1 MVLVVEITIWI
12 IAIVYGVVTIYRLRK
27 QKKEYE
33 EAQRKEVESI
43 AEELMH
49 LNDLPNNDLGQEE
62 NYQHDETIENLIE
75 LSDNGVAITLSS
87 LIRTLYDQ
95 PDHVLRD
102 IEKGRYG
109 YSSLENSGYKTL
121 NIVDT
126 DKNRN
131 KYNIFIADSEEPY
144 ISKKA
149 KIDDQVIIIR
159 IEMKNEN
166 Y

>member
-1 MVLVVEITIWI
+1 MLAVGIIIWVI
-12 IAIVYGVVTIYRLRK
+12 GIVYGAITFYRLK
-27 QKKEYE
+27 KTKKEYE
-33 EAQRKEVESI
+33 EAQREEVDAT
-43 AEELMH
+43 AEELKTS
-49 LNDLPNNDLGQEE
+49 NLPNNDFGQEE
-62 NYQHDETIENLIE
+62 KYQRDETIESLIE

-121 NIVDT
+121 NIVYT

-144 ISKKA
+144 MLKKA

-159 IEMKNEN
+159 IEMKHE
-166 Y
+166 YY

>member
-1 MVLVVEITIWI
+1 MLAVGIIIWVI
-12 IAIVYGVVTIYRLRK
+12 GIVYGAITFYRLK
-27 QKKEYE
+27 KTKKEYE
-33 EAQRKEVESI
+33 EAQREEVETA
-43 AEELMH
+43 AETLRQV
-49 LNDLPNNDLGQEE
+49 DLPNNDFGQEE
-62 NYQHDETIENLIE
+62 NYQRDETIESLIE

-121 NIVDT
+121 NIVYT

-144 ISKKA
+144 MLKKA

-159 IEMKNEN
+159 IEMKHE
-166 Y
+166 YY

>member
-1 MVLVVEITIWI
+1 MVLVIEIIIWAI
-12 IAIVYGVVTIYRLRK
+12 GIVYGVITFYRLRK
-27 QKKEYE
+27 TKKEYE
-33 EAQRKEVESI
+33 EAQREEVETT
-43 AEELMH
+43 AEALKTS
-49 LNDLPNNDLGQEE
+49 DLPKNDSEQEE
-62 NYQHDETIENLIE
+62 NYQRDETIDYLIE

-87 LIRTLYDQ
+87 LIRTLYVQ

-121 NIVDT
+121 NIVYT

-144 ISKKA
+144 MLKKA

-159 IEMKNEN
+159 IEMKHE
-166 Y
+166 YY

>member
-1 MVLVVEITIWI
+1 MVLVIEIIIWI
-12 IAIVYGVVTIYRLRK
+12 IAIVYAVITFYRINK
-27 QKKEYE
+27 SKKEHN
-33 EAQRKEVESI
+33 EALKKEVDAM
-43 AEELMH
+43 AEALKVSELPK
-49 LNDLPNNDLGQEE
+49 NDFGQTKEE
-62 NYQHDETIENLIE
+62 QRDETIENLIE

-121 NIVDT
+121 NIVYT

-144 ISKKA
+144 MLKKA

-159 IEMKNEN
+159 IEMKHE
-166 Y
+166 YY

>member
-1 MVLVVEITIWI
+1 MLAVGIIIWVI
-12 IAIVYGVVTIYRLRK
+12 GIVYGAITFYRLK
-27 QKKEYE
+27 KTKKEYE
-33 EAQRKEVESI
+33 EAQREEVDATAES
-43 AEELMH
+43 LRQVS
-49 LNDLPNNDLGQEE
+49 LPNNDFGQEE
-62 NYQHDETIENLIE
+62 NYQRDETIESLIE

-121 NIVDT
+121 NIVYT

-144 ISKKA
+144 MLKKA

-159 IEMKNEN
+159 IEMKHE
-166 Y
+166 YY

>member
-1 MVLVVEITIWI
+1 MLAVGIIIWVI
-12 IAIVYGVVTIYRLRK
+12 GIVYGAITFYRLK
-27 QKKEYE
+27 KTKKEYE
-33 EAQRKEVESI
+33 EAQREEVDAT
-43 AEELMH
+43 AEAPRTTELPK
-49 LNDLPNNDLGQEE
+49 NDFGQEE
-62 NYQHDETIENLIE
+62 YKRDETIESLIE

-121 NIVDT
+121 NIVYT

-144 ISKKA
+144 MLKKA

-159 IEMKNEN
+159 IEMKHE
-166 Y
+166 YY

>member
-1 MVLVVEITIWI
+1 MLAVGIIIWVI
-12 IAIVYGVVTIYRLRK
+12 GIVYGAITFYRLK
-27 QKKEYE
+27 KTKKEYE
-33 EAQRKEVESI
+33 EAQREEVETT
-43 AEELMH
+43 AEALKTS
-49 LNDLPNNDLGQEE
+49 DLPKNDFGQEE
-62 NYQHDETIENLIE
+62 NYQRDETIESLIE

-121 NIVDT
+121 NIVYT

-144 ISKKA
+144 MLKKA

-159 IEMKNEN
+159 IEMKHE
-166 Y
+166 YY

>member
-1 MVLVVEITIWI
+1 MLAVGIIIWVI
-12 IAIVYGVVTIYRLRK
+12 GIVYGAITFYRLK
-27 QKKEYE
+27 KTKKEYE
-33 EAQRKEVESI
+33 EAQREEVDAT
-43 AEELMH
+43 AEALKTS
-49 LNDLPNNDLGQEE
+49 DLPNNDFGQEE
-62 NYQHDETIENLIE
+62 KYQRDETIESLIE

-121 NIVDT
+121 NIVYT

-144 ISKKA
+144 MLKKA

-159 IEMKNEN
+159 IEMKHE
-166 Y
+166 YY

>member
-1 MVLVVEITIWI
+1 MLAVGIIIWVI
-12 IAIVYGVVTIYRLRK
+12 GIVYGVVTLYRLRK
-27 QKKEYE
+27 TKKEYE
-33 EAQRKEVESI
+33 KAQREEVETT
-43 AEELMH
+43 AEALKTSD
-49 LNDLPNNDLGQEE
+49 LSKNDSGQEE
-62 NYQHDETIENLIE
+62 KYQRDETIESLIE

-121 NIVDT
+121 NIVYT
-126 DKNRN
+126 DKNKN

>member
-1 MVLVVEITIWI
+1 MLAVGIIIWVI
-12 IAIVYGVVTIYRLRK
+12 GIVYGAITFYRLK
-27 QKKEYE
+27 KTKKEYE
-33 EAQRKEVESI
+33 KAQREEVEAI
-43 AEELMH
+43 AEELKTS
-49 LNDLPNNDLGQEE
+49 NLPNNDFGQEE
-62 NYQHDETIENLIE
+62 KYQRDETIESLIE

-121 NIVDT
+121 NIVYT

-144 ISKKA
+144 MLKKA

-159 IEMKNEN
+159 IEMKHE
-166 Y
+166 YY

>member
-1 MVLVVEITIWI
+1 MVLVIEIIVWAI
-12 IAIVYGVVTIYRLRK
+12 GIVYGVITLYRLRK
-27 QKKEYE
+27 TKKEYE
-33 EAQRKEVESI
+33 KAQREEVETT
-43 AEELMH
+43 AEALKTS
-49 LNDLPNNDLGQEE
+49 DLPKNDFGQEE
-62 NYQHDETIENLIE
+62 KYQRDETIESLIE

-121 NIVDT
+121 NIVYT

-144 ISKKA
+144 MLKKA

-159 IEMKNEN
+159 IEMKHE
-166 Y
+166 YY

>member
-1 MVLVVEITIWI
+1 MVLVIEIIIWV
-12 IAIVYGVVTIYRLRK
+12 IAVVYGVVTLYRLRK
-27 QKKEYE
+27 TKKEYE
-33 EAQRKEVESI
+33 KAQREEADAT
-43 AEELMH
+43 AEALKTS
-49 LNDLPNNDLGQEE
+49 DLPNNDFGQEE
-62 NYQHDETIENLIE
+62 KYQRDETIESLIE

-121 NIVDT
+121 NIVYT

-144 ISKKA
+144 MLKKA

-159 IEMKNEN
+159 IEMKHE
-166 Y
+166 YY

>member
-1 MVLVVEITIWI
+1 MLAVGIIIWVI
-12 IAIVYGVVTIYRLRK
+12 GIVYGVITFYRLRK
-27 QKKEYE
+27 TKKEYE
-33 EAQRKEVESI
+33 EAQREEVD
-43 AEELMH
+43 ATADKLMH
-49 LNDLPNNDLGQEE
+49 QDNLPNNDFGQEE
-62 NYQHDETIENLIE
+62 KYQRDETIESLIE

-95 PDHVLRD
+95 PDCVLRD

-109 YSSLENSGYKTL
+109 YSSLENSGYKVL
-121 NIVDT
+121 NIVYT

-144 ISKKA
+144 MLKKA

-159 IEMKNEN
+159 IEMKHE
-166 Y
+166 YY

>member
-1 MVLVVEITIWI
+1 MLAIGIIIWVI
-12 IAIVYGVVTIYRLRK
+12 GIVYGAITFYRLK
-27 QKKEYE
+27 KTKKEYE
-33 EAQRKEVESI
+33 EAQREEVDAT
-43 AEELMH
+43 AEALRTTELPK
-49 LNDLPNNDLGQEE
+49 NDFGQEE
-62 NYQHDETIENLIE
+62 NYQRNETIESLIE

-121 NIVDT
+121 NIVYT

-144 ISKKA
+144 MLKKA

-159 IEMKNEN
+159 IEMKHE
-166 Y
+166 YY

>member
-1 MVLVVEITIWI
+1 MLAVGIIIWVI
-12 IAIVYGVVTIYRLRK
+12 GIVYGAITFYRLK
-27 QKKEYE
+27 KTKKEYE
-33 EAQRKEVESI
+33 EAQREEVDAT
-43 AEELMH
+43 AEALRTS
-49 LNDLPNNDLGQEE
+49 DLPKNDFGQEE
-62 NYQHDETIENLIE
+62 KYQRDETIESLIE

-121 NIVDT
+121 NIVYT

-144 ISKKA
+144 MLKKA

-159 IEMKNEN
+159 IEMKHE
-166 Y
+166 YY